1 MGKSSGASFLS
12 KFKGLTRSGRA
23 HKVPSRLRED
33 GTSQG
38 GGGVGEET
46 LEEEGVGGE
55 PLEDE
60 EVGERQPGQKTPGRV
75 RNRRVF
81 FDALLYTGTF

>member
-1 MGKSSGASFLS
+1 MPVSSVNS
-12 KFKGLTRSGRA
+12 KEDLLGVDEPTRFPPDYARMTP
-23 HKVPSRLRED
+23 HREVE
-33 GTSQG
+33 GS
-38 GGGVGEET
+38 GEET

-81 FDALLYTGTF
+81 FDALLYRGTF